1 MNRRTTLA
9 FGTLALMGIAAV
21 SPASAQGLKDQV
33 IGAYVLQA
41 GTENFA
47 DGKKL
52 SFWATGS
59 LILAPTGHF
68 SQFLIGKE
76 RAKTSDS
83 VRNPVGP
90 AVGYYGTYT
99 IDEAAGVINL
109 KIDSGVTPQ
118 FDGAAR
124 QIKISLK
131 SDVLTMTSPEV
142 KTPEGPM
149 VPVNEWK
156 KLK

>member
-1 MNRRTTLA
+1 MNRRSTLTL
-9 FGTLALMGIAAV
+9 GTIALMCIAAV
-21 SPASAQGLKDQV
+21 SPASAQNLKDQV
-33 IGAYVLQA
+33 IGAYALQS

-47 DGKKL
+47 DGRKL

-59 LILAPTGHF
+59 LILAPSGHF

-83 VRNPVGP
+83 VRTPVGP

-109 KIDSGVTPQ
+109 KIESGVTPQ

-124 QIKISLK
+124 QIKISVK
-131 SDVLTMTSPEV
+131 GDVLTMTSPEL